1 VSRIECETLI
11 DAPPERCFDLSR
23 SVELHL
29 EAAASTGERA
39 VGGVTSGLLA
49 AGDTVTWEA
58 RHVGRRWRL
67 TVRISA
73 YDRPRFFRDEQV
85 RGPFRR
91 MAHDHLFDPRDGG
104 TWMRDVFEF
113 ESGFPLLDRL
123 VLAPHLRRF
132 LLRRNALIKHRGERQ
147 PPDAVPGAP

>member
-1 VSRIECETLI
+1 MRRIECETLI
-11 DAPPERCFDLSR
+11 GAPPERCFDLSR

-29 EAAASTGERA
+29 EAAASTGERT
-39 VGGVTSGLLA
+39 VGGVTSGLLG

-58 RHVGRRWRL
+58 RHFGRRWRL
-67 TVRISA
+67 TVRIAA

-91 MAHDHLFDPRDGG
+91 LAHDHLFEPVDGG
-104 TWMRDVFEF
+104 TRMRDVFEF
-113 ESGFPLLDRL
+113 ASGLPLLDRL

-132 LLRRNALIKHRGERQ
+132 LRRRNELIKRTAE
-147 PPDAVPGAP
+147 AA

>member
-1 VSRIECETLI
+1 MSRIECETTI

-29 EAAASTGERA
+29 EAARATGERA
-39 VGGVTSGLLA
+39 VDGVTSGLLG

-58 RHVGRRWRL
+58 RHLGRRRQL
-67 TVRISA
+67 TVRIAA
-73 YDRPRFFRDEQV
+73 YDRPRFFRDEQI

-91 MAHDHLFDPRDGG
+91 MVHDHVFEPADGG
-104 TWMRDVFEF
+104 TRMRDVFEF
-113 ESGFPLLDRL
+113 ASGFALLDWL

-132 LLRRNALIKHRGERQ
+132 LLRRNELIRRTAERR
-147 PPDAVPGAP
+147 

>member
-1 VSRIECETLI
+1 VSRIEVETTI

-29 EAAASTGERA
+29 EAAAATSERA
-39 VGGVTSGLLA
+39 IDGVTSGLLGE
-49 AGDTVTWEA
+49 GDIVTWEA
-58 RHVGRRWRL
+58 RHLGRRRRL

-91 MAHDHLFDPRDGG
+91 FVHDHFFEPQDEG
-104 TWMRDVFEF
+104 TLMRDVMEVA
-113 ESGFPLLDRL
+113 SGFPLLDRL
-123 VLAPHLRRF
+123 LVAPHLRRF
-132 LLRRNALIKHRGERQ
+132 LLRRNELIRRRAEG
-147 PPDAVPGAP
+147 G